1 MTKKTAL
8 ARREALLALAAVL
21 ASGCATSAPSPTP
34 TQPSGTVRLTLLH
47 LADVYQVQ
55 ADEGGRGGMARAAT
69 LRKQVLRETPHV
81 LTVMGGDTLSPSVES
96 LVEVDGKALKGRHM
110 VDAWNAFGL
119 DYAVLG
125 NHEFDFGDD
134 VLRERIRESRFTW
147 LGANVRDATSGGL
160 FAGVRASAVRELGG
174 IQLGLFGVVLQET
187 KGTTKAGKDT
197 LFGDVCE
204 AAQGAVAKLRE
215 AGAQVVVALTH
226 LTADQDR
233 ALARCVK
240 VDAVLGGHDHEA
252 LEDRSTGTP
261 IFKVAADAVDLGQLT
276 LDVDVDAATATV
288 RQVTW
293 QTLPVTRQVP
303 EDAAFNAAMQPYAAL
318 FNRLSE
324 HVGRT
329 PVALEARSALVRTQ
343 ETNLGSFV
351 ADAFR
356 AAAGAD
362 VALVNAGALR
372 ADAVLPAGGVTRR
385 DLHAI
390 FPYADELVV
399 LEVKGDTLRAALE
412 NGVSLSREDSR
423 PGRFP
428 QVSGLAF
435 TFDSDRPAGQRVL
448 GVKVGGKP
456 LDTAAT
462 YRLATLS
469 FLASGKD
476 GYDMLKN
483 QPSTPARLTGNS
495 PLEVL
500 AEAFRTGT
508 PSPQAQAD
516 GRICRLG
523 TGALAPDARQP
534 RAPLK

>member
-1 MTKKTAL
+1 MKKKTAL
-8 ARREALLALAAVL
+8 ARREALLALAAAL
-21 ASGCATSAPSPTP
+21 AGGCAASAPTP
-34 TQPSGTVRLTLLH
+34 TPAPPSGTVRLTLLH

-55 ADEGGRGGMARAAT
+55 AVEDGQRGGMARAAT

-81 LTVMGGDTLSPSVES
+81 LTLMGGDTLSPSVES
-96 LVEVDGKALKGRHM
+96 LVEVDGKPLKGRHM

-147 LGANVRDATSGGL
+147 LGANVRDGKSGAL
-160 FAGVRASAVRELGG
+160 FAGVQATAVRELGG
-174 IQLGLFGVVLQET
+174 IKLGLFGVVLQET
-187 KGTTKAGKDT
+187 KATTKAGKDT
-197 LFGDVCE
+197 HFGDVCE
-204 AAQGAVAKLRE
+204 AARGAVAKLRE
-215 AGAQVVVALTH
+215 QGAQVVVALTH

-233 ALARCVK
+233 ALTRCVH

-252 LEDRSTGTP
+252 LEDRGTGTP
-261 IFKVAADAVDLGQLT
+261 IFKVAADAVDLGRLT
-276 LDVDVDAATATV
+276 LDVDAATATV

-303 EDAAFNAAMQPYAAL
+303 EDAAFVAAMQPYATL
-318 FNRLSE
+318 FSRLSE
-324 HVGRT
+324 RVGRT
-329 PVALEARSALVRTQ
+329 PVALDARASQVRTQ

-362 VALVNAGALR
+362 VALVNGGALR
-372 ADAVLPAGGVTRR
+372 ADTVLPAGGVTRR

-390 FPYADELVV
+390 LPYTDELVV

-428 QVSGLAF
+428 QVSGMAF
-435 TFDSDRPAGQRVL
+435 TFDADRPVGQRVL

-456 LDTAAT
+456 LDAAAT

-483 QPSTPARLTGNS
+483 QPSTPARADGNS
-495 PLEVL
+495 PLDVL

-508 PSPQAQAD
+508 PSPHAQAE
-516 GRICRLG
+516 GRISRLG
-523 TGALAPDARQP
+523 SGALSPDARQP
-534 RAPLK
+534 PAPLK